1 MSERK
6 ELRKARLA
14 LLGEL
19 NRLELNHC
27 KLCPKRNSSY
37 ENCQPC
43 EVYAKIRKIGDV
55 MEGKVDMPKKSPE
68 IEKRNRLI
76 VEDLL
81 AGMNK
86 SIVAKRHNVSLQT
99 VYNLKKQNEKLF
111 RKQVDGV
118 IREKEIE
125 RKARP
130 AITVE
135 VPKPVEQTVIEKV
148 VADTGIT
155 YHSDEIIELKS
166 KIESL
171 ESKLEY
177 KSEKYDELK
186 YEKQQLQDDH
196 AELTKWH
203 DAYKKEN
210 EELRAKASRIASDLD
225 HLKKEH
231 EKINLEEL
239 QRAYDDYLNEA
250 EKCKRL
256 KAQVSDLLNVD
267 TMNALLMEQ
276 NLMFRRRLDDYV
288 NGERL

>member
-1 MSERK
+1 MNDRK
-6 ELRKARLA
+6 QLRQARLA

-27 KLCPKRNSSY
+27 KVCSEKNNTNQ
-37 ENCQPC
+37 EACQPC
-43 EVYAKIRKIGDV
+43 EVYAQIRKIGDA
-55 MEGKVDMPKKSPE
+55 MEGKVDMPKKSPD
-68 IEKRNRLI
+68 IEKRNEEILQRLLKGEKP
-76 VEDLL
+76 V
-81 AGMNK
+81 K
-86 SIVAKRHNVSLQT
+86 VAKEYHVSAAVVNQVRYKNKHLFEK
-99 VYNLKKQNEKLF
+99 VGAKPLPLKT
-111 RKQVDGV
+111 
-118 IREKEIE
+118 
-125 RKARP
+125 
-130 AITVE
+130 ITVGE
-135 VPKPVEQTVIEKV
+135 PKPVEQTVIEKAV
-148 VADTGIT
+148 VDTVIT

-225 HLKKEH
+225 QLKKEH
-231 EKINLEEL
+231 EKLNLEEL
-239 QRAYDDYLNEA
+239 QRSYDDYLNEA